1 MKLYRIIRGLHLYT
15 SFVLM
20 VFVLMYFVSGYV
32 ILHGKWF
39 GAHPP
44 TKTVREEKVATPVN
58 SDPQELQ
65 LDLQNQLGLHGK
77 PMPARKRNDG
87 SWQFT
92 YSRPGDVQQAIIHP
106 DGRVEVTESTQNFA
120 GTLNAFHRLHGYSGG
135 GLYVFWAVLYD
146 LASASMIVFAL
157 SGIYLWY
164 KITRRRALGWALL
177 AISFAYAGGTM
188 LYLVYAP

>member
-1 MKLYRIIRGLHLYT
+1 MKIYRIIRGLHLYT

-44 TKTVREEKVATPVN
+44 TKTVCEEKVATPVS

-65 LDLQNQLGLHGK
+65 SAVENQLGLHGK

-92 YSRPGDVQQAIIHP
+92 YSRPGDVQQAIVHP

-120 GTLNAFHRLHGYSGG
+120 GTLNAFHRLHGYNGG
-135 GLYVFWAVLYD
+135 PLYVFWAVLYD

>member
-1 MKLYRIIRGLHLYT
+1 
-15 SFVLM
+15 
-20 VFVLMYFVSGYV
+20 
-32 ILHGKWF
+32 
-39 GAHPP
+39 
-44 TKTVREEKVATPVN
+44 
-58 SDPQELQ
+58 
-65 LDLQNQLGLHGK
+65 
-77 PMPARKRNDG
+77 MPARKRNDG

-92 YSRPGDVQQAIIHP
+92 YSRPGDVQQAIVHP

-120 GTLNAFHRLHGYSGG
+120 GTLNAFHRLHGYNGG
-135 GLYVFWAVLYD
+135 PLYVFWAVLYD

>member
-1 MKLYRIIRGLHLYT
+1 
-15 SFVLM
+15 M

-39 GAHPP
+39 GTRPP
-44 TKTVREEKVATPVN
+44 AKSTRHARLATPISSN
-58 SDPQELQ
+58 PQ
-65 LDLQNQLGLHGK
+65 DLQSGLEAQLGLHGK
-77 PMPARKRNDG
+77 PQPPRKRKDG
-87 SWQFT
+87 SWELT
-92 YSRPGDVQQAIIHP
+92 YSRPGDVQQAIVHP
-106 DGRVEVTESTQNFA
+106 DGRVEVTESKQNFA

-164 KITRRRALGWALL
+164 KITRRRTLGWALL
-177 AISFAYAGGTM
+177 AVSFLYAGGTIA
-188 LYLVYAP
+188 YLVYAP